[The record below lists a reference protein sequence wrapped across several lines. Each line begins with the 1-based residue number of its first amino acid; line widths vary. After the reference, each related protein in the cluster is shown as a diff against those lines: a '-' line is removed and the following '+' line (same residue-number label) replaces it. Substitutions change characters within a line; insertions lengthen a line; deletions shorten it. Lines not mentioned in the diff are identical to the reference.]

1 MAGER
6 LKELLNKAIAREL
19 QVSIQYM
26 WQNVEAKGIKGA
38 MVRDIFRKTAITEMQ
53 HAEAIA
59 DRLVFLGGKPTTEPS
74 TIRVGDSLEEML
86 REDVKAEEEAV
97 EMYKEIIALADEEG
111 DIVTRRLFENILIDE
126 EKHLDEFRTL
136 LEE

>member
-53 HAEAIA
+53 HAKAIA

-74 TIRVGDSLEEML
+74 TIRVGDTLEEML